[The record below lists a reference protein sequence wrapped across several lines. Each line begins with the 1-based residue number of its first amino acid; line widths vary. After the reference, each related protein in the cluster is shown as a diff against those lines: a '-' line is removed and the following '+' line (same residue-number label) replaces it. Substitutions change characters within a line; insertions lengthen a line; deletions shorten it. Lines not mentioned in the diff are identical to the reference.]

1 MYYELMTAT
10 YLEIPLDVLHLLC
23 WLPLSPYGLFN
34 KIGERYS
41 MARDEECNLRSR
53 LLRCAKRFLV
63 LLTSSAVWTTLSH

>member
-10 YLEIPLDVLHLLC
+10 YLEILLYALHPLC
-23 WLPLSPYGLFN
+23 WLPLSPCGLSN
-34 KIGERYS
+34 KTDEQYS
-41 MARDEECNLRSR
+41 MTKDEEYNSRSR